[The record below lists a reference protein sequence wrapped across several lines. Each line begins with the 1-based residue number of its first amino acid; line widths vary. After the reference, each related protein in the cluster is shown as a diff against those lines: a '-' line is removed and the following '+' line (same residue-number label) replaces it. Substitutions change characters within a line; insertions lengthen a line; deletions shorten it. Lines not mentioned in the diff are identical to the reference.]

1 MSTGQGPQGPQGP
14 TGPTGAFFTGATG
27 PQGPQGVQGFPNGPT
42 GTRGVTGPTGFNST
56 SYIVPITSYT
66 ETLITNAV
74 TASNANVTVVSDNP
88 IPDEAKGLS
97 GVLSVYFDMN
107 APIGSSILTSNQG
120 FDYGIYIDGSNIG
133 MGATKTARYIQTV
146 DSVTNMLSS
155 NGRSVG
161 TNSINAIAPL
171 TIPISI
177 PPAANSLQIGILN
190 SSVVLGRVASVAAS
204 STTLTLSQTST
215 VYSVPAS
222 VNGSNVVGIYMY
234 VWGAG
239 GQSVGY
245 QNNRNA
251 YGSPMG
257 GGGGYASGFYPCS
270 PGTTFTL
277 IAGGYSSLSLGLG
290 GGGFSRDGAN
300 SGQCYS
306 GGFSGVFLGANATQ
320 STAILIAGGGGAA
333 LGRTSDAIYNANG
346 GAGGF
351 PSGLPPYQTSLSND
365 YVGFSALV
373 TGGSQTAGGSSS
385 SPAIPG
391 QPLSASPY
399 GNYSAN
405 WHAGGGGYWGGG
417 SGYAYTLGGIGG
429 GGGSSYASSLV
440 SSVAFSN
447 GTTAQ
452 FIVPPSS
459 SNVMTIVPPG
469 GVAVMSNF
477 GLSNYGNGAVGGLGG
492 LIIIVPALGTP
503 GPVSIGVDSRF
514 LVV

>member
-1 MSTGQGPQGPQGP
+1 
-14 TGPTGAFFTGATG
+14 
-27 PQGPQGVQGFPNGPT
+27 
-42 GTRGVTGPTGFNST
+42 
-56 SYIVPITSYT
+56 
-66 ETLITNAV
+66 
-74 TASNANVTVVSDNP
+74 VSDNP
-88 IPDEAKGLS
+88 IPAAAKGLS

-204 STTLTLSQTST
+204 STMLTLTQTST

-245 QNNRNA
+245 QNNRAA

-290 GGGFSRDGAN
+290 GGGFSRDAAN
-300 SGQCYS
+300 QGQCYS
-306 GGFSGVFLGANATQ
+306 GGFSGVFLGANAAQ
-320 STAILIAGGGGAA
+320 SNALLIGGGGGAA
-333 LGRTSDAIYNANG
+333 IGRTQDAIYNGNG
-346 GAGGF
+346 GGGGF

-365 YVGFSALV
+365 YVGFSAIV
-373 TGGSQTAGGSSS
+373 SGGSQTAGGSSANGGLS
-385 SPAIPG
+385 G
-391 QPLSASPY
+391 QPLSASPT
-399 GNYSAN
+399 GNYSGG
-405 WHAGGGGYWGGG
+405 WTAGGGGYWGGG
-417 SGYAYTLGGIGG
+417 SGFYSILGGLCG
-429 GGGSSYASSLV
+429 GGGSSYASPLV
-440 SSVAFSN
+440 SSLVFSN

-459 SNVMTIVPPG
+459 SNVMTIAPPG
-469 GVAVMSNF
+469 GVAVQSNF
-477 GLSNYGNGAVGGLGG
+477 GLSNYGNGAVGGNGG
-492 LIIIVPALGTP
+492 LIIIVPALGSP

>member
-1 MSTGQGPQGPQGP
+1 MSTGQGPQGP

-42 GTRGVTGPTGFNST
+42 GIAGVTGPTGFNST

-66 ETLITNAV
+66 GTLITNAV

-88 IPDEAKGLS
+88 IPAAAKGLP
-97 GVLSVYFDMN
+97 GVLSVYFDMS
-107 APIGSSILTSNQG
+107 APIGSGILTSNQG
-120 FDYGIYIDGSNIG
+120 FDYGLYIDGSNIG
-133 MGATKTARYIQTV
+133 MGATKTARYIQT
-146 DSVTNMLSS
+146 DGSVTNMLSS

-177 PPAANSLQIGILN
+177 PPDANSLQIGILN
-190 SSVVLGRVASVAAS
+190 SSVILGRVASVTAS
-204 STTLTLSQTST
+204 STKLTLSQTST
-215 VYSVPAS
+215 VYSAPAS
-222 VNGSNVVGIYMY
+222 VNGSNVVGVYMY

-239 GQSVGY
+239 GQGVAY
-245 QNNRNA
+245 TNNRA
-251 YGSPMG
+251 LYGSPMG
-257 GGGGYASGFYPCS
+257 GGGGYASGFFPCS

-290 GGGFSRDGAN
+290 GGGLSRDAAN
-300 SGQCYS
+300 QGQCYS
-306 GGFSGVFLGANATQ
+306 GGFSGVFLGTNATQ
-320 STAILIAGGGGAA
+320 STALLIGGGGGAA
-333 LGRTSDAIYNANG
+333 IGRASDAIYNANG

-365 YVGFSALV
+365 YVGFSAIV
-373 TGGSQTAGGSSS
+373 TGGSQTAGGISVSN
-385 SPAIPG
+385 AIPG
-391 QPLSASPY
+391 QPLSASPS
-399 GNYSAN
+399 GNYSGG
-405 WHAGGGGYWGGG
+405 WTAGGGGYWGGG
-417 SGYAYTLGGIGG
+417 SGFFGTIGGLCG
-429 GGGSSYASSLV
+429 GGGSSYASPLV
-440 SSVAFSN
+440 SSLVFSN

-492 LIIIVPALGTP
+492 LVIIVPALGTP